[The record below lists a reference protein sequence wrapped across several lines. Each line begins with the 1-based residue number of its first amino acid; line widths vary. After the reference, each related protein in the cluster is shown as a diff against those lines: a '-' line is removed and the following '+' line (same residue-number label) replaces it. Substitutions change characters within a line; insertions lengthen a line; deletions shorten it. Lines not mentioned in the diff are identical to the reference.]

1 MKKFNFLRWNRTPIQ
16 CIQAIN
22 LYVKTTKRA
31 MLTLLFSADNVEIK
45 RLTMCDASIVI
56 IQALLVIIN
65 SCHLKWCICLI
76 MDS

>member
-31 MLTLLFSADNVEIK
+31 MLTLLFSAEKNKTVDNVRCK
-45 RLTMCDASIVI
+45 HRYYTSIVS
-56 IQALLVIIN
+56 N
-65 SCHLKWCICLI
+65 H
-76 MDS
+76 